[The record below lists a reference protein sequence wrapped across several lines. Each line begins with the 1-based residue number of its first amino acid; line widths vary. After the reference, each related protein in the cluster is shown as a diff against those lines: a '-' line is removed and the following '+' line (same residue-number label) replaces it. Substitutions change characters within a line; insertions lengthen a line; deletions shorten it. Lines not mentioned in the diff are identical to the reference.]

1 MNAPFRLTETLDM
14 KTNAG
19 IMALATTC
27 WAALCAAIATTIT
40 SSFLTPQSL
49 VILSIIFLAPLLLRL
64 VSCVMLR
71 FRKPV
76 FVLIK
81 KRGRYWLHLNP
92 WLSTGRPG
100 VRRLSQFWQ
109 SLLATLR
116 YSLDNRDFSVVMY
129 SHLLGPNRIARLR
142 RYFPARSYLFHV
154 IKRPIGRIERAGLQ
168 IDTWLREWRW
178 FTPSE
183 RGAVV
188 VIRRRKELSPT
199 DK

>member
-1 MNAPFRLTETLDM
+1 MRECVFRLTGMNIGM
-14 KTNAG
+14 KTNTG
-19 IMALATTC
+19 IMVLTTTC
-27 WAALCAAIATTIT
+27 WAGLCAAIATAIT

-49 VILSIIFLAPLLLRL
+49 IILSIIFLAPLLLRP

-92 WLSTGRPG
+92 WLSTGQPG

-109 SLLATLR
+109 SLLATLGLT
-116 YSLDNRDFSVVMY
+116 LDNRSLPVIMS

-142 RYFPARSYLFHV
+142 HHFPTRHYLFHV
-154 IKRPIGRIERAGLQ
+154 IKRPVGR
-168 IDTWLREWRW
+168 
-178 FTPSE
+178 
-183 RGAVV
+183 
-188 VIRRRKELSPT
+188 
-199 DK
+199 

>member
-1 MNAPFRLTETLDM
+1 MHFSSDGNIGM
-14 KTNAG
+14 KNNIG
-19 IMALATTC
+19 IMALTATC
-27 WAALCAAIATTIT
+27 WTGLCAAIATAIT
-40 SSFLTPQSL
+40 SSVFAPQNL
-49 VILSIIFLAPLLLRL
+49 FILSIIIFAPLLLKP
-64 VSCVMLR
+64 VSCVMLQ

-116 YSLDNRDFSVVMY
+116 NSLKNRDFSVVMS

-154 IKRPIGRIERAGLQ
+154 IKRPIGRTERAGLQ

-188 VIRRRKELSPT
+188 VIRRRKELPPP

>member
-1 MNAPFRLTETLDM
+1 MHFSSDGNIGM
-14 KTNAG
+14 KNNIG
-19 IMALATTC
+19 IMALTATC
-27 WAALCAAIATTIT
+27 WTGLCAAIATAIT
-40 SSFLTPQSL
+40 SSVFAPQNL
-49 VILSIIFLAPLLLRL
+49 FILSIIIFAPLLLKP

-116 YSLDNRDFSVVMY
+116 LTLDNHSLTVVMS

-142 RYFPARSYLFHV
+142 HHFPSRYHLFHV
-154 IKRPIGRIERAGLQ
+154 IKRPIGR
-168 IDTWLREWRW
+168 
-178 FTPSE
+178 
-183 RGAVV
+183 
-188 VIRRRKELSPT
+188 
-199 DK
+199 